1 MKANCP
7 KCKKPFSIKEHI
19 CPNCG
24 YTLTNFQYKFR
35 IFSWRFFCCCMTLCA
50 IVLLIVFF
58 ATDSTE
64 KTNSSAQTS
73 STQESVAQKV
83 PVADEKTLDFTPTT
97 FVNSFNKAG
106 DVIHSDLKARPPILR
121 EGEVYNTFHAD
132 ITKNLGITGAVEKKS
147 KKVKS
152 ITMIGT
158 GDGTAKSG
166 ADIII
171 AMLQVIATVSPELK
185 PEKRTQLLNDIG
197 LLKEGGTEDGKSGT
211 YTIGDL
217 QYFYNAS
224 ELVGFWFGVEPVPTE
239 K

>member
-7 KCKKPFSIKEHI
+7 KCKKPFSLKEHV

-35 IFSWRFFCCCMTLCA
+35 IFSWRFLCCCMILCTL
-50 IVLLIVFF
+50 VMLIAFF
-58 ATDSTE
+58 APETE
-64 KTNSSAQTS
+64 QADTTEQTLP
-73 STQESVAQKV
+73 TQESATQGPPIV
-83 PVADEKTLDFTPTT
+83 DEKTLDFTPTT

-106 DVIHSDLKARPPILR
+106 VVIHSDLKAGAPILS
-121 EGEVYNTFHAD
+121 EGEVYNTFQAN

-147 KKVKS
+147 KKLKS

-166 ADIII
+166 ADIMI
-171 AMLQVIATVSPELK
+171 AMLQIIATVSPELK

-197 LLKEGGTEDGKSGT
+197 LLKEGGVEDGKSGT
-211 YTIGDL
+211 YTIGDI

-224 ELVGFWFGVEPVPTE
+224 EIVGFWFGVEPVPLE

>member
-1 MKANCP
+1 MKAQCP
-7 KCKKPFSIKEHI
+7 ECKKPFSIKEHI
-19 CPNCG
+19 CPHCG
-24 YTLTNFQYKFR
+24 YTLTNSQYKFR

-64 KTNSSAQTS
+64 KTDSS
-73 STQESVAQKV
+73 STQDAVAQKV
-83 PVADEKTLDFTPTT
+83 PVADEKTLDFTPST

-106 DVIHSDLKARPPILR
+106 DVIHSDLKAKPPILR
-121 EGEVYNTFHAD
+121 EGEVYNTFQAD
-132 ITKNLGITGAVEKKS
+132 VTKNIGITGAVEKKS

-158 GDGTAKSG
+158 GNGTAKSG

-171 AMLQVIATVSPELK
+171 AMLQVIETVSPELK

-211 YTIGDL
+211 YIIGDL

-224 ELVGFWFGVEPVPTE
+224 EIVGLWFGVEPVPLE